1 MEKDVSKFH
10 EDFIKNYDEGSNEVY
25 ILEVDVEYLKDLHNL
40 HSHVPFLSKR
50 MKIRKF
56 NKLICNLYDKKE
68 YVAHIRTLKQALNNG
83 LILKKYIM

>member
-40 HSHVPFLSKR
+40 HSHLPFLSKR
-50 MKIRKF
+50 MKNRKF
-56 NKLICNLYDKKE
+56 NKLVCNLYGKKE
-68 YVAHIRTLKQALNNG
+68 YVAHIRTLKQALNHG

>member
-10 EDFIKNYDEGSNEVY
+10 EDFIKNYDEGSNEVN
-25 ILEVDVEYLKDLHNL
+25 ILEVDVEYLKDLQNL

-68 YVAHIRTLKQALNNG
+68 YVAHIRTLKQALNHG

>member
-56 NKLICNLYDKKE
+56 NKLICNLYDKRE
-68 YVAHIRTLKQALNNG
+68 YVAHIRTLKQALNHG